1 MNLRAITRKAI
12 TSLEQKSGYLVSVVA
27 DPALPTLAT
36 IRVARGNLPAHVLTY
51 KPGTKGETP
60 DFAICWQC
68 AFAARMYACPPDR
81 RFLIAGDAEGEHS
94 LEKILQAPN
103 GIAEKIH
110 LDPAQLQTFKS
121 MLLNG
126 LITHLR
132 SVPVGLRV
140 SETLTLEFPD
150 LLELETENVRK
161 ELAVANE
168 SLSAS
173 IKDSMPA
180 EIYHPTQSI
189 NAAHALF
196 WAERLEQPEIV
207 NPFRSAGFETDGQG
221 LLDIYRSIP
230 AGPENDNT
238 LIDRWAD
245 YLGLRNWYSWLPYQA
260 P

>member
-12 TSLEQKSGYLVSVVA
+12 TALEKQSGYLVTVVD
-27 DPALPTLAT
+27 DPTLPTLSA
-36 IRVARGNLPAHVLTY
+36 IRIARGNLPAHILTY
-51 KPGTKGETP
+51 RPGAKGETP

-81 RFLIAGDAEGEHS
+81 RFLIAGDAEGDHT

-103 GIAEKIH
+103 GIAEKFH

-121 MLLNG
+121 QLLDG

-140 SETLTLEFPD
+140 SETLTLDIPE
-150 LLELETENVRK
+150 LLELETENAHK
-161 ELAVANE
+161 ELAIAVE

-173 IKDSMPA
+173 IRESMPV
-180 EIYHPTQSI
+180 EIYNPTQSI

-196 WAERLEQPEIV
+196 WAERLEQPEII
-207 NPFRSAGFETDGQG
+207 NPFRSAGFEADGQG
-221 LLDIYRSIP
+221 LLDIYHSIP
-230 AGPENDNT
+230 GDPEHDNE

-245 YLGLRNWYSWLPYQA
+245 YLGIRNWVHWLPYQA